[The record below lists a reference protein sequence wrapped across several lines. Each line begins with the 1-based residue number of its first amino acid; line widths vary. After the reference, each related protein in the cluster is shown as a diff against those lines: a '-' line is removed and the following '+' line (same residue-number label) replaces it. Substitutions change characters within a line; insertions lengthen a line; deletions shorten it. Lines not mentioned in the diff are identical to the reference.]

1 MSKVICNIRAA
12 SIVAS
17 LLLPVMTRA
26 STAQAARNAADSA
39 AVVGV
44 VARFHA
50 ALSSGDSTGALA
62 VLSPDVMILET
73 GNVETFAQYRSGH
86 LVADMRASTGAKSTR
101 TVMQVTVAGDAAWV
115 VSTSRTER
123 TSTAG
128 VTTASATAEL
138 MVLKRTAG
146 AWKIAAIQWSS
157 GRAR

>member
-1 MSKVICNIRAA
+1 MSK
-12 SIVAS
+12 SIGTVRVAS
-17 LLLPVMTRA
+17 VVAGLLLTILTGPLA
-26 STAQAARNAADSA
+26 AQQRNPADSA

-62 VLSPDVMILET
+62 VLSPEVMILET

-101 TVMQVTVAGDAAWV
+101 TVMQVTVVGDAAWV

-123 TSTAG
+123 TNPAG

-138 MVLKRTAG
+138 MVLKRAAG